1 MSRFKRF
8 WSSEVEKSWLRWLC
22 RFLWAGA
29 IIGVIVGIIVI
40 TVVANSDLPTFEE
53 LENPQYDL
61 ASVIYDA
68 NEIPYGKYY
77 IENREFIQFRDLSPN
92 IYNALLSVEDARY
105 NNHSGIDFR
114 ALLRVAVK
122 SVLLQQQ
129 SSGGGSTITQQ
140 LAKLLFKRSSL
151 TGKSAVNRA
160 IALATIKFKE
170 WITAV
175 RLERSY
181 TKEEIIAMYLN
192 KFEFINGAHG
202 IHSASEIYFGKDQ
215 KDINTEEA
223 AVLVGMLKNPALY
236 NPVRFPERATGRRDV
251 VLSMMKQ
258 NDKLNASEFDSLKAL
273 PLDMSNF
280 KRSSQSEG
288 IAPYFRAELTKW
300 LRPLLQQPQYH
311 KPEGGVYDIYRD
323 GLKIYTTID
332 TRYQV
337 LAEEAVKEHLKEIQE
352 RYWRVWDR
360 KDPFTFEAEGIQE
373 ELRREGLQ
381 RRIRDTDLYK
391 SLYSSS
397 FAELDQKSITE
408 YDVGLKEPTIR
419 RLQKDIAYLNEIDQD
434 VRSKFRKLI
443 KGDLWKEITN
453 TWSSFEKKVDSAFD
467 EKVEATLFSYNE
479 AGSEVKTMSRRDS
492 VLFHLR
498 HLQAGVLS
506 VDPKSGEIKA
516 WVGGPSHEYFK
527 YDHVTMRRQVG
538 STIKPFVYATAIG
551 VQGIPPCQ
559 TFNDIQYT
567 IAPGDDNFNVDAEWS
582 PSNANGTFTQNKYN
596 LYQGLL
602 YSKNSIT
609 VRIVKEL
616 GTVDPI
622 RDLLHNVGIDKHE
635 RINEG
640 RYVVPKVPSIALGSV
655 DLSLLEMTGA
665 YTTFANNGVYTKP
678 TFISRIEDKNGKVI
692 YQSTLEQKRALNE
705 LYNAV
710 LVDML
715 RNNVGGGFGLGIKV
729 PAGGKTGTTNDY
741 ADGWFMG
748 ITPKLV
754 TGTWVG
760 GDEKWVRFY
769 TLDDGQGFVMA
780 RPVFQKYMKKL
791 EADPDIKFDSDVS
804 FSDPPPGFQALAD
817 CSRYKQQDPEEE
829 RETRFDQQEELNEFD
844 DIELEEFEMEDEF
857 PEIDTSG
864 HN

>member
-1 MSRFKRF
+1 MSRLKSF

-22 RFLWAGA
+22 RFLWAGT
-29 IIGVIVGIIVI
+29 IVGVITGIII
-40 TVVANSDLPTFEE
+40 ISVVANSDLPTFEE

-61 ASVIYDA
+61 ASVIYDS

-77 IENREFIQFRDLSPN
+77 IENREFIQFKDLSPN

-105 NNHSGIDFR
+105 NSHSGIDFR
-114 ALLRVAVK
+114 ALVRVAVK

-151 TGKSAVNRA
+151 SGKSAINRA

-215 KDINTEEA
+215 KDINPEEA

-236 NPVRFPERATGRRDV
+236 NPVRFPERTTGRRDV

-300 LRPLLQQPQYH
+300 LRPLLQQTQYR

-337 LAEEAVKEHLKEIQE
+337 LAEEAVKEHLKEVQE

-360 KDPFTFEAEGIQE
+360 KDPFTFEAEGVQE

-391 SLYSSS
+391 SLYASS
-397 FAELDQKSITE
+397 FAELDKESIKA
-408 YDVGLKEPTIR
+408 YDLALKEPTIR
-419 RLQKDIAYLNEIDQD
+419 RLQKDIEYLNEIDQD
-434 VRSKFRKLI
+434 VRAEFRKLV
-443 KGDLWKEITN
+443 KGDLWKKITSA
-453 TWSSFEKKVDSAFD
+453 WASFEKKVDDAFD
-467 EKVEATLFSYNE
+467 EDVEATLFSYNE
-479 AGSEVKTMSRRDS
+479 EGSEVKTMSRRDS
-492 VLFHLR
+492 VLYHLR
-498 HLQAGVLS
+498 HMQAGVLS

-567 IAPGDDNFNVDAEWS
+567 IAPGDANFNVDAEWS

-622 RDLLHNVGIDKHE
+622 RELLHNVGIDKNE
-635 RINEG
+635 RINDA

-665 YTTFANNGVYTKP
+665 YTTFANDGVYTKP

-692 YQSTLEQKRALNE
+692 YQSTLEQKRALNK
-705 LYNAV
+705 LYNSV

-748 ITPKLV
+748 ITPNLV

-760 GDEKWVRFY
+760 GDEKWVRFF

-780 RPVFQKYMKKL
+780 RPVFQKYMKKI
-791 EADPDIKFDSDVS
+791 EADPDIKFKSDVS
-804 FSDPPPGFQALAD
+804 FPDPPPGFEELAD

-829 RETRFDQQEELNEFD
+829 REIRLDQQEELNEFD
-844 DIELEEFEMEDEF
+844 DIELDEFELEDEL

-864 HN
+864 NN

>member
-1 MSRFKRF
+1 MWAST
-8 WSSEVEKSWLRWLC
+8 VERSWIKWVARL
-22 RFLWAGA
+22 LWAGA
-29 IIGVIVGIIVI
+29 IMGVLMSIIVI
-40 TVVANSDLPTFEE
+40 VIVSQSDLPSFEE
-53 LENPQYDL
+53 LENPKYDL
-61 ASVIYDA
+61 ASVIYDS
-68 NEIPYGKYY
+68 NEVPYGKYY
-77 IENREFIQFRDLSPN
+77 IENREFISFKDLSPN
-92 IYNALLSVEDARY
+92 IYNALLSVEDVRY
-105 NNHSGIDFR
+105 NSHSGIDFR
-114 ALLRVAVK
+114 ALVRVAIK
-122 SVLLQQQ
+122 SVILRQE
-129 SSGGGSTITQQ
+129 SSGGGSTISQQ
-140 LAKLLFKRSSL
+140 LAKLLFKRKSL
-151 TGKSAVNRA
+151 SGKSSINRA
-160 IALATIKFKE
+160 MGLASIKFKE

-175 RLERSY
+175 RLERRY

-215 KDINTEEA
+215 KEINVEEA
-223 AVLVGMLKNPALY
+223 ALLVGMLKNPALY
-236 NPVRFPERATGRRDV
+236 NPVRFPERSKGRRDV
-251 VLSMMKQ
+251 VLSSM
-258 NDKLNASEFDSLKAL
+258 LNNEKIEQPLFDSLKAQ
-273 PLDMSNF
+273 PLNMSNF
-280 KRSSQSEG
+280 NRSTQSEG

-300 LRPLLQQPQYH
+300 LKPLLEKPEYH
-311 KPEGGVYDIYRD
+311 KPDGGVYDIYRD

-332 TRYQV
+332 VRYQKH
-337 LAEEAVKEHLKEIQE
+337 AEDAVKEHLKEIQE

-360 KDPFTFEAEGIQE
+360 KNPFTFEAEGDQE
-373 ELRREGLQ
+373 ALRKEGLE

-391 SLYSSS
+391 DLYDKNFSEVSK
-397 FAELDQKSITE
+397 KSVDKFGLE
-408 YDVGLKEPTIR
+408 LKEPTIR
-419 RLQKDIAYLNEIDQD
+419 KLQKDREYVNQINSDS
-434 VRSKFRKLI
+434 RSEFKRLMKD
-443 KGDLWKEITN
+443 GLWKEI
-453 TWSSFEKKVDSAFD
+453 SSSWQNFTSEVKKEFD
-467 EKVEATLFSYNE
+467 EEVEATLFSYE
-479 AGSEVKTMSRRDS
+479 ESGVEKRLMSRRDS

-498 HLQAGVLS
+498 HMQAGMLS
-506 VDPKSGEIKA
+506 VDPRTGEIKA
-516 WVGGPSHEYFK
+516 WVGGPSHKYFK

-567 IAPGDDNFNVDAEWS
+567 IAPGDANFNVDAEWS

-616 GTVDPI
+616 GTVEPV
-622 RDLLHNVGIDKHE
+622 RDLLHNVGIDKFE
-635 RINEG
+635 RINGG
-640 RYVVPKVPSIALGSV
+640 RYVVPEVPSLALGSV
-655 DLSLLEMTGA
+655 DLSVLEMTGA
-665 YTTFANNGVYTKP
+665 YTTFANDGVYTKP

-692 YQSTLEQKRALNE
+692 YQSSPEKKRALNR

-715 RNNVGGGFGLGIKV
+715 RNNVGGGFGLGLKV

-748 ITPKLV
+748 ITPNLV

-780 RPVFQKYMKKL
+780 RPVFQKYMKRL
-791 EADPDIKFDSDVS
+791 EADSDIAYNSDVS
-804 FSDPPPGFQALAD
+804 FPEPPAGFQELAD

-829 RETRFDQQEELNEFD
+829 RDLRMDQKVELDEFD
-844 DIELEEFEMEDEF
+844 DIELDEFELDEEL
-857 PEIDTSG
+857 PEIDSSDI
-864 HN
+864 N